1 MKLKDIHS
9 VYFLGIGGIGMS
21 ALARYFHAQDVCVS
35 GYDRTKTALT
45 EALQNIGM
53 DISYEDD
60 LRAVPENIDL
70 VVYTPAIPENLG
82 LYKHFSNSRLPFKK
96 RAEVLGLISNS
107 HFNIAIAGTHG
118 KINIYAN
125 CSYFS

>member
-1 MKLKDIHS
+1 
-9 VYFLGIGGIGMS
+9 MS

-35 GYDRTKTALT
+35 GYDRTKTANRGIAEYWYGYKL
-45 EALQNIGM
+45 
-53 DISYEDD
+53 EDD

-96 RAEVLGLISNS
+96 RAEVLGLISR
-107 HFNIAIAGTHG
+107 HFLLLLLEHRN
-118 KINIYAN
+118 INIYAN